1 MPKRHGHSDHHGGSG
16 KSRQTQEDYEIFD
29 YDLCE
34 EEEET
39 GASST
44 RMIQVKTNSDLTA
57 SSRPPIQVRLWSGLI
72 QSYTISRRT
81 TTTSR
86 PSLPQSTHRLSFLNP
101 DQVPPPMT
109 QSNPISKI
117 QIMTHGLTTNQ
128 AQPSSSTSAEYPH
141 KCPREGCDRS
151 YRIESQLTK
160 HLKTHDKPLKC
171 KADKNCKVRQAQQRD
186 MDRHYRTA
194 HKKYAEKQGIL
205 EEPSKCRLCGETFT
219 RPDNLHKHMKKK
231 HS

>member
-29 YDLCE
+29 YDLYE
-34 EEEET
+34 EQEET
-39 GASST
+39 GASSST
-44 RMIQVKTNSDLTA
+44 YPDPGAYSMASGEAYSQDDPGQDHPFVVGPDPELHDIQAYYDNLSTQPSTVDPSSLFSQPGPSSTPYDPVDPYQQDSD
-57 SSRPPIQVRLWSGLI
+57 
-72 QSYTISRRT
+72 Y
-81 TTTSR
+81 
-86 PSLPQSTHRLSFLNP
+86 
-101 DQVPPPMT
+101 
-109 QSNPISKI
+109 
-117 QIMTHGLTTNQ
+117 
-128 AQPSSSTSAEYPH
+128 AQPSSSISAERPH
-141 KCPREGCDRS
+141 KCPKEDCDRS

-171 KADKNCKVRQAQQRD
+171 KADKGCNVRQAQQRD

-205 EEPSKCRLCGETFT
+205 EKPSKCRLCGETFT